1 MANVSDLK
9 AILRIRPF
17 RRLWTVLGLSA
28 TGDWL
33 GLLAATLFAASMFD
47 NPTAQGAAFSS
58 VIVMRLLPALVL
70 GPIAGVFADRFDRRI
85 TMAIC
90 DFARFSLYL
99 SMPLVALWVGGGI
112 RAATWIVVAQFFI
125 EAFSLMWM
133 PAKEAAVP
141 NLLPKARLEAANQL
155 SLLTTYGIAP
165 VLASAVMSIL
175 QSVAVSGWLNDLG
188 QWAQP
193 AAVGLYINALAWLA
207 ASMTVFFLIPENSHR
222 KADVATDQAKQHG
235 MLKEFS
241 DGWKYVKD
249 NHTVRGLVLGIM
261 GAFGGAGIVI
271 GTGPF
276 YAGSLGGGDATFSV
290 LFATIFI
297 GLGIGLVAGP
307 FLVRDLSRRRWFGMS
322 LALAGIGLLFNAV
335 APHLTVAVLGTL
347 IVGAGAG
354 MAFLAGITL
363 LGREVD
369 DTVRGRIFA
378 FINTGARVVL
388 MASVAGSG
396 VIAGFGSARRIDF
409 GVFVMDLSFS
419 RILLFGA
426 AVLSVF
432 AGVAAFKQMDDK
444 PGVPVLADL
453 WGSMRGRPLKPGKT
467 SHGYFVVF
475 EGGEGSGKST
485 QSVKLAAWLRVRGHE
500 VVLTREPGATE
511 LGSRIRSLLLDPASN
526 TSPSVRAEALL
537 YAADRAQHV
546 DRVLRP
552 ALDRGDIVI
561 SDRYVDSSLAYQG
574 SGRQLPSDEIAWLS
588 NWATDGLRPDLVVLL
603 DIDPTQ
609 GLARAGERG
618 PTDRLERE
626 SLGFHEKVRY
636 TFRDLAAANP
646 NRYLVVDGSLPAGDI
661 ANIISERVAQDLPA
675 QEKDEGDWPQ
685 FGVGR
690 DQKADGEP
698 TAPTD
703 ESDGWAQPQSGGNA
717 PTSEDEGPQGSRAS
731 DAGGDSAPEDTWNP
745 DATRVMPTVKRDTDA
760 TEAMGSPEHDAT
772 KPMKSPERDTDETK
786 PMQSP
791 VKFKSGRATP

>member
-1 MANVSDLK
+1 MAGVSDLK

-28 TGDWL
+28 TGDWM

-58 VIVMRLLPALVL
+58 VIVMRLLPALIL

-99 SMPLVALWVGGGI
+99 SMPLVALWVDGGI
-112 RAATWIVVAQFFI
+112 RAATWIVIAQFFI

-155 SLLTTYGIAP
+155 SLITTYGIAP

-175 QSVAVSGWLNDLG
+175 QSVPVSNWLTGFGD
-188 QWAQP
+188 WAQP
-193 AAVGLYINALAWLA
+193 AAIGLYINALAWLT
-207 ASMTVFFLIPENSHR
+207 ASATVFFLIPEISHR
-222 KADVATDQAKQHG
+222 RGADAQPDKSDHRG
-235 MLKEFS
+235 MIKEFS
-241 DGWKYVKD
+241 DGWRYVGHNK
-249 NHTVRGLVLGIM
+249 TVRGLVMGIM

-276 YAGSLGGGDATFSV
+276 YATSLGGGDATFSV

-297 GLGIGLVAGP
+297 GLGVGLVAGP
-307 FLVRDLSRRRWFGMS
+307 MIVRDLSRRRWFGMS
-322 LALAGIGLLFNAV
+322 LGLAGFGLLFNAI

-347 IVGAGAG
+347 IVGGGAG

-396 VIAGFGSARRIDF
+396 VVAGFGSARRIDL
-409 GVFVMDLSFS
+409 GLFVIDLSFS
-419 RILLFGA
+419 RLLLLGA
-426 AVLSVF
+426 AVLSI
-432 AGVAAFKQMDDK
+432 VAAVVAFRQMDDK
-444 PGVPVLADL
+444 PGVPVFADL
-453 WGSMRGRPLKPGKT
+453 WGSMRGRPIKPDKT
-467 SHGYFVVF
+467 AHGYFVVF

-511 LGSRIRSLLLDPASN
+511 LGNRIRSLLLDPASN
-526 TSPSVRAEALL
+526 TCPSTRAEALL

-546 DRVLRP
+546 DQVLRP
-552 ALDRGDIVI
+552 ALDRGDVVI

-574 SGRQLPSDEIAWLS
+574 SGRQLPTDEVAWLS
-588 NWATDGLRPDLVVLL
+588 NWATDGLKPDLVVLL
-603 DIDPTQ
+603 DIDPTR
-609 GLARAGERG
+609 GIARATGDG
-618 PTDRLERE
+618 DGDRLEQE
-626 SLGFHEKVRY
+626 SLDFHEKVRY
-636 TFRDLAAANP
+636 TFKDIAAADP
-646 NRYLVVDGSLPAGDI
+646 NRYLVIDGSLPPEDI
-661 ANIISERVAQDLPA
+661 AELIKERVSQDLPA
-675 QEKDEGDWPQ
+675 PEGDGPAWPQ
-685 FGVGR
+685 FGT
-690 DQKADGEP
+690 
-698 TAPTD
+698 TAPEGNDAAATD
-703 ESDGWAQPQSGGNA
+703 
-717 PTSEDEGPQGSRAS
+717 T
-731 DAGGDSAPEDTWNP
+731 PE
-745 DATRVMPTVKRDTDA
+745 V
-760 TEAMGSPEHDAT
+760 TE
-772 KPMKSPERDTDETK
+772 
-786 PMQSP
+786 P
-791 VKFKSGRATP
+791 VKFQSGRITP